1 MPYAQNY
8 DLSPESL
15 AKVQAFKDTME
26 TMYNVREVAA
36 ILGKSIPTIRKYLA
50 NGDLKPTRVRGR
62 LYFTKAQ
69 IEAFLNPDSKEEN
82 K

>member
-15 AKVQAFKDTME
+15 AKVQAFRDTME

-69 IEAFLNPDSKEEN
+69 INEFLNPGAK
-82 K
+82 

>member
-8 DLSPESL
+8 ELSPESL
-15 AKVQAFKDTME
+15 AKVQAFKETME
-26 TMYNVREVAA
+26 TMYSVREVAA
-36 ILGKSIPTIRKYLA
+36 ILGKSIPTIRSYLRSGA
-50 NGDLKPTRVRGR
+50 LEPTKVRGR

-69 IEAFLNPDSKEEN
+69 IEAFLRPDRKEG